1 MVTYAVACF
10 VGLQLLDVV
19 SEPLAIPVT
28 WVRAAM
34 LLMLGLA
41 PIVVLVTALRA
52 RERST
57 TSLSSAASDLASPVF
72 RIGEAEMDTA
82 RREIRFK
89 GSAADV
95 QPKVFDLIEYLLRN
109 RERVIGKDELF
120 DEIWPSVVVTEAS
133 LTQSVKRARDL
144 FRQNGFD
151 CDVIRTV
158 PRKGYQ
164 FDYDV
169 TVGATKAS
177 VESPGVTEILLPTAA
192 VGVLAALL
200 AVFVWNSGPETS
212 GPVRLSNPEN
222 SLVVL
227 PFSNLTPDPDFGY
240 FPDGLTET
248 LTNSLTAVRGL
259 RVIARGSAFSFRDAA
274 ADSGVDYAAIGEA
287 LSVAHIVEGTVQR
300 DGDQLRISARLVRAD
315 DGTQTWSRIY
325 SREFVDIFAVQ
336 DDISRSIV
344 DSMAEI
350 LSASLNQP
358 ERTDGGRA
366 SPADAEAYRLVLR
379 GNEQARVVG
388 ASSQRGAEANYREAL
403 RLRPDYPSALVGLA
417 NSIRLQAVIGERS
430 REPAFAEALELI
442 DQVLA
447 LEPDNSDAHLQL
459 AEIQHRYLWDFD
471 SAAESYGRALEL
483 RPGSAVVRAA
493 HSRFLSKFGQ
503 FARATEEARIALDL
517 NPRSTR
523 ASTSLALRLIK
534 SRDLDEAK
542 AVIDTL
548 AVQTA
553 DLPDLPWLYA
563 NWHIRNES
571 YTDALT
577 AIAGEELPYLRLSL
591 TAIILQ
597 YLGREAQ
604 AREALDALI
613 ESDADG
619 AAFQIAEVFAHWGD
633 ADNAFEWLER
643 AFSHGDPGLAELY
656 SSVNLE
662 NLYSDPRMSSFA
674 RQVGL
679 PPAPFIA
686 N

>member
-52 RERST
+52 RERS
-57 TSLSSAASDLASPVF
+57 AAPTAADGPEIASPVF

-89 GSAADV
+89 GSPADV

-169 TVGATKAS
+169 TVGATQTT
-177 VESPGVTEILLPTAA
+177 VEPAGVSEVFLPTAA

-200 AVFVWNSGPETS
+200 ATFVWNAGPDTS

-259 RVIARGSAFSFRDAA
+259 RVIARGSAFSFRGAGP
-274 ADSGVDYAAIGEA
+274 DSGVDYAAIGEA

-325 SREFVDIFAVQ
+325 SREFADIFAVQ

-358 ERTDGGRA
+358 ERTNDGSA

-379 GNEQARVVG
+379 ANEQARIVS
-388 ASSQRGAEANYREAL
+388 ASSQRAAEANYREAL

-442 DQVLA
+442 NQVLA
-447 LEPDNSDAHLQL
+447 LEPDNSDAYLQL

-493 HSRFLSKFGQ
+493 HSRFLSKAGL
-503 FARATEEARIALDL
+503 FARAAEESRIALDL
-517 NPRSTR
+517 NPRSTG
-523 ASTSLALRLIK
+523 AGTSLALRLIK

-542 AVIDTL
+542 TVIDTL
-548 AVQTA
+548 AVQNA

-563 NWHIRNES
+563 NWHIRNET

-577 AIAGEELPYLRLSL
+577 AIAGEELPYLRLSM
-591 TAIILQ
+591 TAIILR
-597 YLGREAQ
+597 YLGRDAQ

-633 ADNAFEWLER
+633 ADSAFEWLER

-662 NLYSDPRMSSFA
+662 NLYNDPRLSSLA
-674 RQVGL
+674 REVGL
-679 PPAPFIA
+679 PPVSFIA